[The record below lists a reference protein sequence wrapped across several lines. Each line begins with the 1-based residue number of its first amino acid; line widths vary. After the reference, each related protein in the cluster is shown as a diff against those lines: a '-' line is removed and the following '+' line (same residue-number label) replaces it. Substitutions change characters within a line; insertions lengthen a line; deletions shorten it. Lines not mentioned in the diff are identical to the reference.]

1 MKHLYA
7 RQRLPQ
13 WTIEDVIESKYSYY
27 FGLAL
32 AHELRPSQREEDYSS
47 VRYERKKTMLQEG
60 MFDPIIVDS
69 NLNIICG
76 HHRHQV
82 IIGENPDME
91 IPIICLEGV
100 TIDQVVLYHEAAQLH
115 KDAQMDWL
123 AEQEQTREWQKLY
136 KDVADDVDEPFTNPH
151 QRAEDEGSYIPE
163 PDDADYYQ
171 HLTRAFK

>member
-27 FGLAL
+27 FGLAQ

-47 VRYERKKTMLQEG
+47 VRYERKKTMLHEG

-69 NLNIICG
+69 GLRIICG

-82 IIGENPDME
+82 ILGEDPEMD

-136 KDVADDVDEPFTNPH
+136 KDVADDSDMY
-151 QRAEDEGSYIPE
+151 D
-163 PDDADYYQ
+163 
-171 HLTRAFK
+171 HLTSAFK